1 MIPRILI
8 AGVGNILLQDDGLGP
23 HAVARLQAEYAFGG
37 EVELLDIGTPTL
49 DFVDYLR
56 ERDVLILIDALSAG
70 GEPGDIL
77 TFDEEHLKQF
87 LPGTRLSAHQPCLNE
102 TMHAAEMAGIEF
114 KEALL
119 IGVVGRDFNVTT
131 ELGPVIAESLRHVM
145 EMVVEIVRRHGV
157 FAERRAQPL
166 ATRSWWEADLI
177 PVALS

>member
-23 HAVARLQAEYAFGG
+23 HAIARLQTEYEFGD

-77 TFDEEHLKQF
+77 TFDQERLRQF
-87 LPGTRLSAHQPCLNE
+87 LPGDAPERAPALPARNHA
-102 TMHAAEMAGIEF
+102 AAEMAGIVF

-131 ELGPVIAESLRHVM
+131 ELSEVVEDSMPIALELIA
-145 EMVVEIVRRHGV
+145 EIVRQ
-157 FAERRAQPL
+157 RRVHAQKRPIPL
-166 ATRSWWEADLI
+166 PNSSWWAVSQI
-177 PVALS
+177 A

>member
-23 HAVARLQAEYAFGG
+23 HAVARLQAEYAFGD

-56 ERDVLILIDALSAG
+56 ERDVLVLIDALSGG
-70 GEPGDIL
+70 GEPGEIL
-77 TFDEEHLKQF
+77 TFDQERLKKV
-87 LPGTRLSAHQPCLNE
+87 LPGMRLSAHQPCLNE
-102 TMHAAEMAGIEF
+102 TMHAAEMSGIEF

-119 IGVVGRDFNVTT
+119 IGVVGRDFDVTT
-131 ELGPVIAESLRHVM
+131 ELGPAAAGVVPQVM
-145 EMVVEIVRRHGV
+145 EMVAEVVRRHSV

-166 ATRSWWEADLI
+166 SSHPWWETRPMA
-177 PVALS
+177 VEVS